1 MQQRRRT
8 TPTIGNCLRSA
19 RDVLI
24 RLRALDLW
32 RPLKARS
39 FRRLWAG
46 AGLSMLADQ
55 AFLVALT
62 WLVLRVAGSGAEL
75 GAVLAVA
82 SVPGAVLMPVGGVL
96 SDRSSPALIMICANA
111 GRILLLALLTALILT
126 DAPQLWHVYVIA
138 AGRSALDALYSPASM
153 SVVPALVA
161 RDRLGAANSL
171 IQGAEQVSGILGPA
185 LAGALLA
192 LLGLGASFGATT
204 VLFLVATALFGAL
217 ASAAKPTRTQAH
229 DAPEEERGR
238 SSTRA
243 ELIEGARYVL
253 RDPVIRSLLLIVLGT
268 NLAMMGPLYVGGAVL
283 SESRLGGAG
292 AFGTLVAAAGV
303 GSLIGIVGAGSI
315 TNFRRRGLIELSL
328 TGLLGVVVAA
338 IAFVP
343 NLAVALVVATAIGG
357 TPRLLGIIT
366 ISWLQ
371 ERTEPRLIGRV
382 MSLAMFSAVA
392 LDPISFALA
401 GILVGINVTAMF
413 VGAGALLLLTAVLG
427 AASRTMREVD

>member
-1 MQQRRRT
+1 
-8 TPTIGNCLRSA
+8 
-19 RDVLI
+19 
-24 RLRALDLW
+24 
-32 RPLKARS
+32 
-39 FRRLWAG
+39 
-46 AGLSMLADQ
+46 MLADQ

-62 WLVLRVAGSGAEL
+62 WLVLRIAGTGAEL

-82 SVPGAVLMPVGGVL
+82 SVPGAVLMPIGGVL
-96 SDRSSPALIMICANA
+96 SDRSSPALIMICASA
-111 GRILLLALLTALILT
+111 GRVLLLALLTVLILT
-126 DAPQLWHVYVIA
+126 DATLLWHVYVIA
-138 AGRSALDALYSPASM
+138 AGLSALDALYYPASM
-153 SVVPALVA
+153 SIVPALVTQ
-161 RDRLGAANSL
+161 DRLGAANAL

-185 LAGALLA
+185 LAGSLLA
-192 LLGLGASFGATT
+192 LVGLGASFGATT

-217 ASAAKPTRTQAH
+217 TQAAKPTVTRTH
-229 DAPEEERGR
+229 DLLQDERGR
-238 SSTRA
+238 SNTRA
-243 ELIEGARYVL
+243 ELIEGVRYVL

-283 SESRLGGAG
+283 AESRLGGPG

-315 TNFRRRGLIELSL
+315 SSFRRRGLIELAL
-328 TGLLGVVVAA
+328 TGLLGIIVAA

-343 NLAVALVVATAIGG
+343 NLAVAGAVATAIGATG
-357 TPRLLGIIT
+357 SFLGVIT

-371 ERTEPRLIGRV
+371 ERAEPRLIGRV

-401 GILVGINVTAMF
+401 GMLVGINVTAMF
-413 VGAGALLLLTAVLG
+413 AGAGSLLLLTAVIG

>member
-1 MQQRRRT
+1 M
-8 TPTIGNCLRSA
+8 
-19 RDVLI
+19 

-32 RPLKARS
+32 KPLKGWP

-55 AFLVALT
+55 AFLVSLT
-62 WLVLRVAGSGAEL
+62 WLVLRIAGSGAEL

-82 SVPGAVLMPVGGVL
+82 SVPGAVLMPLGGVL
-96 SDRSSPALIMICANA
+96 SDRSSPALIMICASA
-111 GRILLLALLTALILT
+111 GRILLLALLTVLILR
-126 DAPQLWHVYVIA
+126 DATTLWHVYAIA
-138 AGRSALDALYSPASM
+138 AGLSGLDAFYYPASM
-153 SVVPALVA
+153 SVVPALVTQ
-161 RDRLGAANSL
+161 DRLGAANAL

-185 LAGALLA
+185 LAGSLLA
-192 LLGLGASFGATT
+192 LVGLGASFGATT
-204 VLFLVATALFGAL
+204 VLFLIATALFGAL
-217 ASAAKPTRTQAH
+217 AKVLKPTEVRTGVVLH
-229 DAPEEERGR
+229 EERR
-238 SSTRA
+238 PSNTRA
-243 ELIEGARYVL
+243 ELVEGARYVL

-283 SESRLGGAG
+283 AESRLGGAG
-292 AFGTLVAAAGV
+292 AFGTLVAAAGA
-303 GSLIGIVGAGSI
+303 GSLIGIVGAGSVS
-315 TNFRRRGLIELSL
+315 NFRRRGLIELAL
-328 TGLLGVVVAA
+328 TAFLGFIVAG

-343 NLAVALVVATAIGG
+343 NLAVAIAVATAIGATG
-357 TPRLLGIIT
+357 SFLGVIT

-371 ERTEPRLIGRV
+371 ERTEPRLLGRV

-413 VGAGALLLLTAVLG
+413 VGAGALLLLTAVFG